1 MMTKEQI
8 QSRLHALNYYGGAI
22 DGIIGPVTRAAIM
35 AFQKSRGLVVDGI
48 AGPKTQAALQ
58 LAATMSPAPNHE
70 LDARSERNLRGVH
83 PDLVAVM
90 REAIR
95 RHPVK
100 ATITEG
106 LRTLERQRKLL
117 AAGASRTLRSRHL
130 TGHAVDVV
138 FIMDRR
144 ARWDWPLYKD
154 FADTVKAVAKEKG
167 IRVVWGGD
175 WRTFKDGPHFELYR
189 KDYPG

>member
-8 QSRLHALNYYGGAI
+8 QSRLHVLDYYGGAI

-58 LAATMSPAPNHE
+58 LAASMSPAPNHE
-70 LDARSERNLRGVH
+70 LNARSERNLRGVH
-83 PDLVAVM
+83 PDLVSVM

-106 LRTLERQRKLL
+106 LRTLDRQRKLL

-138 FIMDRR
+138 FIMDKR

-154 FADTVKAVAKEKG
+154 FAQTVKAVAKEKNV
-167 IRVVWGGD
+167 RVVWGGD
-175 WRTFKDGPHFELYR
+175 WRSFKDGPHFELYR
-189 KDYPG
+189 KDYPA